1 MTLPLTPRIAP
12 GKRRDVGLPIWIFS
26 KLAARQTKTNPP
38 HIFLTLGRNKG
49 LFWGWLHF
57 AGRLMP
63 GGKLPRRETELVIL
77 RVAGTRGSD
86 YELTQHR
93 AMGRKVGLSENEVA
107 RAESGDNTGWSE
119 QRATLL
125 AATDELLATRD
136 LGDDAWAALS
146 GQFDARTC
154 VEILML
160 VGHYDMLATM
170 LRTLRVKPDE
180 PRA

>member
-1 MTLPLTPRIAP
+1 MTPRIPP
-12 GKRRDVGLPIWIFS
+12 GDRRAVGLPIWLFS
-26 KLAARQTKTNPP
+26 RLAGRVTGTNPP
-38 HIFLTLGRNKG
+38 HIFLTLGRNRG
-49 LFWGWLHF
+49 LFWGWLLF

-93 AMGRKVGLSENEVA
+93 AMGRKAGLSADEVE
-107 RAESGDNTGWSE
+107 RAERGSNDDWMS
-119 QRATLL
+119 RDLALLVATDALL
-125 AATDELLATRD
+125 ADRD
-136 LGDDAWAALS
+136 LGDPEWTALS
-146 GQFDARTC
+146 AQFDERTC

-170 LRTLRVKPDE
+170 LRTLRVEPDQ
-180 PRA
+180 PRR